1 MPLVEIKVFEDEF
14 SDDERADVIAAV
26 TDAMVR
32 FTGERIRPHTWVV
45 LEEVKSG
52 SWGIGG
58 SALGLPDV
66 RALQATAEP
75 APARSRSPAEPPGI
89 QSRR

>member
-1 MPLVEIKVFEDEF
+1 MPLVEIKVFEGEF
-14 SDDERADVIAAV
+14 SDDERADMIAAV

-52 SWGIGG
+52 GWGIGG
-58 SALGLPDV
+58 TALGLPDV
-66 RALQATAEP
+66 RALQAAADP
-75 APARSRSPAEPPGI
+75 APASQPLAG
-89 QSRR
+89 

>member
-52 SWGIGG
+52 GWGIGG
-58 SALGLPDV
+58 TALGLPDV
-66 RALQATAEP
+66 RALQAAADP
-75 APARSRSPAEPPGI
+75 APASQPLAG
-89 QSRR
+89 

>member
-1 MPLVEIKVFEDEF
+1 MPLIEIKVFEDEF
-14 SDDERADVIAAV
+14 NDDERSDVIAAI

-32 FTGERIRPHTWVV
+32 FTGEPIRPHTWVV

-58 SALGLPDV
+58 TALQLPDV
-66 RALQATAEP
+66 RALQTAADP
-75 APARSRSPAEPPGI
+75 AAASPPPTAPA
-89 QSRR
+89 